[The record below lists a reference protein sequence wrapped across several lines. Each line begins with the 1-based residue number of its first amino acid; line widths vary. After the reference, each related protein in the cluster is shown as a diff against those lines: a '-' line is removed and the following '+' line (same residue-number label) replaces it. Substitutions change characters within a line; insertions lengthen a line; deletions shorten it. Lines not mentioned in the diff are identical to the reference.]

1 VHVQRRDNTS
11 SKQQP
16 DFSRMYRG
24 QLSAGKER
32 NAMRSIANAI
42 TDTWWLFALEGVL
55 AIGFGIIAWVWPDL
69 TVLALVVM
77 FAAFAIS
84 TGVANLF
91 AANDARQAGQ
101 SPWGFIFDGIL
112 GIATGVVVA
121 IWPDIS
127 SLALMYVIAAWA
139 IVTGIFKIATAIEL
153 RKVIDNEWFLA
164 LGGIASIVFGVL
176 AAIFPGD
183 GALALVWAIG
193 LYSIVY
199 GGFLIGLGFRLHQ
212 AGRQLTSAA

>member
-1 VHVQRRDNTS
+1 
-11 SKQQP
+11 
-16 DFSRMYRG
+16 
-24 QLSAGKER
+24 
-32 NAMRSIANAI
+32 MRSIANAI
-42 TDTWWLFALEGVL
+42 TDKWWLFALEGVL

-69 TVLALVVM
+69 TVLSLVVM
-77 FAAFAIS
+77 FAAFSIS
-84 TGVANLF
+84 IGVANLF

-101 SPWGFIFDGIL
+101 SPWGFIFNGVL

-127 SLALMYVIAAWA
+127 TLALMYVIAAWA
-139 IVTGIFKIATAIEL
+139 IVTGIFDVVTAIEL

-176 AAIFPGD
+176 AALFPGD

-199 GGFLIGLGFRLHQ
+199 GGFLIGLGFRLHE
-212 AGRQLTSAA
+212 AGRQLTSTA